1 MRYHVRQRGKDDVIG
16 PYSTEDIIARVRA
29 GQLARWD
36 MVLADDGQT
45 PEQLKSHW
53 DFKWEPL
60 TTVLVGAQD
69 RRVPTPVNDQRVVRA
84 MVRAAAN
91 RMMLF
96 GALWCIGGIAVTA
109 VTYSMASESPTG
121 GTFVIAWGAILF
133 GFLQFLRGLTA
144 R

>member
-16 PYSTEDIIARVRA
+16 PYSAEDIIARVKA
-29 GQLARWD
+29 GRLARWD

-45 PEQLKSHW
+45 PEQLKSHA

-60 TTVLVGAQD
+60 TTVLVAAQG
-69 RRVPTPVNDQRVVRA
+69 RRVPPPANDQRVVRA
-84 MVRAAAN
+84 IVRAAAK

-109 VTYSMASESPTG
+109 ITYSMASESPGG

-133 GFLQFLRGLTA
+133 GFVQFLRGLTA